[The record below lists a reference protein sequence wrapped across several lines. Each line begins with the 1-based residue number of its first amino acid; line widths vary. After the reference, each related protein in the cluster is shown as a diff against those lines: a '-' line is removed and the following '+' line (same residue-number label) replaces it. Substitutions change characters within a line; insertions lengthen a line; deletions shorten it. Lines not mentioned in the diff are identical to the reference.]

1 MFPNWSIF
9 SGAQYALLIF
19 IAINLVP
26 CIDTFIHLVVHYK
39 EDTGNQTRDWN
50 EIMNQTGNQS

>member
-9 SGAQYALLIF
+9 SGAQCGLLIF

-26 CIDTFIHLVVHYK
+26 CIDTFIYLVVHYK